1 MGKKIPKVM
10 EQQRNK
16 FTEGALKN
24 GYSEQFSVEL
34 FDQIAYFAGYG
45 FNKSHSVPYAL
56 LAYQTAFLKANYPAE
71 YLSACL
77 TAVKRDKDRTAIF
90 LSEAREM
97 NVKVNT
103 PDINL
108 SLEDF
113 SVNNGEILFGLSAIR
128 NVGDIT
134 AQKIII
140 ERDGSKFESIQDF
153 LSRIESRS
161 LNKRGV
167 EALVQGGAFDKFGF
181 PRKGIFEKIPDL
193 IEDAKE
199 LKQNKN
205 NSQGSLFDLNDNV
218 DNETIIENIEWE
230 KKEYLDR
237 EREMLGFFVSEDP
250 LDGYGEVLR
259 SESTHSITDLLEF
272 GEDEEVN
279 VTISGLFSNVQKRV
293 SRRGNPWIQFDV
305 QDITGTVGVLLFNKL
320 VDKFNNEIDG
330 ENYLKVSGSYVGGS
344 ENIIR
349 ARDLVLI
356 EPSKMLNDMDTT
368 PMRISVEEEILDK
381 QNLLLLKELLQ
392 KYPGNSKVELEVN
405 SREGVKLL
413 ELKSIKIKKTQ
424 QLKNEINTLLT
435 K

>member
-1 MGKKIPKVM
+1 
-10 EQQRNK
+10 
-16 FTEGALKN
+16 
-24 GYSEQFSVEL
+24 
-34 FDQIAYFAGYG
+34 
-45 FNKSHSVPYAL
+45 
-56 LAYQTAFLKANYPAE
+56 
-71 YLSACL
+71 
-77 TAVKRDKDRTAIF
+77 
-90 LSEAREM
+90 
-97 NVKVNT
+97 
-103 PDINL
+103 
-108 SLEDF
+108 
-113 SVNNGEILFGLSAIR
+113 
-128 NVGDIT
+128 
-134 AQKIII
+134 
-140 ERDGSKFESIQDF
+140 
-153 LSRIESRS
+153 
-161 LNKRGV
+161 
-167 EALVQGGAFDKFGF
+167 
-181 PRKGIFEKIPDL
+181 
-193 IEDAKE
+193 
-199 LKQNKN
+199 
-205 NSQGSLFDLNDNV
+205 LFDLYDNV